1 MKEKDIKKDKK
12 EKCKKKDVKRE
23 KSLFVSKKLY
33 FIRVGG
39 EANW

>member
-1 MKEKDIKKDKK
+1 MKEKDI
-12 EKCKKKDVKRE
+12 KRE

>member
-1 MKEKDIKKDKK
+1 MKEKDI
-12 EKCKKKDVKRE
+12 KRE

-33 FIRVGG
+33 FIKVGG

>member
-1 MKEKDIKKDKK
+1 MKEKDIKKIK
-12 EKCKKKDVKRE
+12 EKDVKRE